1 MPILAAAAL
10 KLEGATPFLAGLA
23 VGGYALMQMFFQY
36 PFGMLSDRFG
46 RKRMIAIGMIIFA
59 AGSIVCAQSTDIW
72 LLIIGRFVQGMGV
85 VTSVITAGISD
96 LTSEEQRSKAMA
108 FVGVSIACSF
118 IAAIP
123 LSPVIGGAFGVETLF
138 WISACLAI
146 PTILLLIFAVKTPP
160 KIHPLEPVVGSKLK
174 RVFADSNLMR
184 LNCAM
189 FLHSF
194 VMTSSF
200 VMIPL
205 ALTRELGYEIGGMWR
220 VYLPALVCGILA
232 MGLGTAI
239 GEKKNAVKSVMLVGV
254 ATLICAYAGLLLSGV
269 LFIPWVMLIF
279 AGLNSLEPLMQ
290 SSASKLARSD
300 VRGSALGLFS
310 AFQFCGVFAGGVGAG
325 VAYDH
330 MGTVGIAAV
339 LLVVSSIWFIIT
351 LRLKNPI
358 KTVTMLV
365 EFGTARTQKEI
376 EEIMGVIEAYR
387 SENLYIRYD
396 PSMIDGDTLRSRL

>member
-23 VGGYALMQMFFQY
+23 VGSYALMQMIFQY

-46 RKRMIAIGMIIFA
+46 RKRMIAAGMIIFA
-59 AGSIVCAQSTDIW
+59 AGSIICAQSTDIW
-72 LLIIGRFVQGMGV
+72 FLIIGRFVQGMGV

-96 LTSEEQRSKAMA
+96 LTSEDQRSKAMA
-108 FVGVSIACSF
+108 FMGVSIACSF
-118 IAAIP
+118 TAAIP
-123 LSPVIGGAFGVETLF
+123 LSPVIGGAFGVESLF
-138 WISACLAI
+138 WISACLVI
-146 PTILLLIFAVKTPP
+146 PTIFLLIFAVKTPP
-160 KIHPLEPVVGSKLK
+160 KIHPLEPIVGSKLK
-174 RVFADSNLMR
+174 RVFADSDLMR

-205 ALTRELGYEIGGMWR
+205 ALTRELGYEIGCMWR
-220 VYLPALVCGILA
+220 IYLPALACGVLA

-239 GEKKNAVKSVMLVGV
+239 GEKKNAVKKVMLFGIT
-254 ATLICAYAGLLLSGV
+254 ALICAYAGLLLSGI
-269 LFIPWVMLIF
+269 LLIPWVMLIF

-300 VRGSALGLFS
+300 VRGAALGLFN

-325 VAYDH
+325 VAYDR
-330 MGTVGIAAV
+330 MGAAGIAAV

-351 LRLKNPI
+351 LRLKNPV
-358 KTVTMLV
+358 KTVTIRV
-365 EFGTARTQKEI
+365 EFDTARTQKEI
-376 EEIMGVIEAYR
+376 EEINGVIEAYR
-387 SENLYIRYD
+387 SEKLYIRYD
-396 PSMIDGDTLRSRL
+396 PAVIDGDTLRGRL